1 MIEPQVQKKGYI
13 KQEIELQV
21 QKIMID
27 FFLWRDIYLIF
38 EKKNE
43 WFYEETHGRFLK
55 KKNHSKNVK
64 LTRPLFKKIKNK
76 HSKNIEERKWNIW

>member
-55 KKNHSKNVK
+55 KKIIQRMS
-64 LTRPLFKKIKNK
+64 
-76 HSKNIEERKWNIW
+76 S